1 MTDKH
6 SIQSLIKDLK
16 AFGVWAPSVEIIPF
30 ELIEK
35 FEKIAEVQKLKI
47 DWNNAR
53 LLVEPVQYKD
63 QLCIYLTCEIVHQP
77 ETAPVIESKKFGIYL
92 CQYSEVDKA

>member
-1 MTDKH
+1 MTDKY
-6 SIQSLIKDLK
+6 SIQELINNIK
-16 AFGVWAPSVEIIPF
+16 AYGVFAPKVEIIPF
-30 ELIEK
+30 ELIKK

-77 ETAPVIESKKFGIYL
+77 EMAPVIESKKFGIYL
-92 CQYSEVDKA
+92 CQYSEVDKK